1 LPPRGLAM
9 PDHELEEAIFVDP
22 FSILDVVSDHAKEL
36 FCRRNLD
43 ANTPTFR
50 ALADEFGVTAEAIR
64 RTVRRV
70 EKRLVDTLLSDE
82 YRPFRWLVSDLTRS
96 LGSAYPVEYLDS
108 VKELQ
113 PWANDPPAT
122 SLLLWLV
129 GPYNKSDGWLLKK
142 GVSPSGLKHVVE
154 ELCDLDLAPTVE
166 EIISELSRIDIVES
180 AARKLI
186 SDSDRFRIID
196 GQVFVW
202 GRTIIDKAVT
212 VLSLL
217 GRPATD
223 SEILEHIGEYRSLR
237 SVRNRLLEEPV
248 IMRTDRDYFALRK
261 WPLEEYSGISEE
273 IAERIERAG
282 GEAELED
289 VVAELLATFDIS
301 ESSIRQYAAAYR
313 FVTDEGRI
321 WLRTDEEI
329 DVPVSA
335 PLTVAGAFQ
344 PEARRIRYVV
354 EVNADTIRGSGR
366 GLPRPLAIAL
376 GATPGKEENYL
387 TREGTLRVIWRIES
401 ATGPDMGSLR
411 AFCAREGGSVGDS
424 IVLDFDII
432 EKSVDVSLVKP
443 GLPINELVKCYTGID
458 DPDPQVA
465 LARAL
470 DVHPEAV
477 RSMLRQRGDDAL
489 VDALP

>member
-1 LPPRGLAM
+1 M
-9 PDHELEEAIFVDP
+9 SDHESEEAIFVDP
-22 FSILDVVSDHAKEL
+22 FSILDVVSDYAKEI

-43 ANTPTFR
+43 PNTPTFR
-50 ALADEFGVTAEAIR
+50 ALADEFGVTGEAIR
-64 RTVRRV
+64 RTVQRV
-70 EKRLVDTLLSDE
+70 EKRLAHALLSDD
-82 YRPFRWLVSDLTRS
+82 YRPLRWLVSDLERS
-96 LGSAYPVEYLDS
+96 LGCAYPVEYLAR

-113 PWANDPPAT
+113 PWANDPPTT

-129 GPYNKSDGWLLKK
+129 GPYNESDGWLLTK
-142 GVSPSGLKHVVE
+142 GVSLSDLQHFVE
-154 ELCDLDLAPTVE
+154 ELCDLDAAPTVE

-180 AARKLI
+180 AAHKLI

-223 SEILEHIGEYRSLR
+223 SEILEHIGEYTSLR
-237 SVRNRLLEEPV
+237 SVRNRLLEEPA
-248 IMRTDRDYFALRK
+248 IMRTDRDYFALSK
-261 WPLEEYSGISEE
+261 WPLEEYLGISEQ
-273 IAERIERAG
+273 IAERIEHAG

-289 VVAELLATFDIS
+289 VVTELLTTFDIS

-329 DVPVSA
+329 VVPVSA
-335 PLTVAGAFQ
+335 PVTVAGTYQ
-344 PEARRIRYVV
+344 PEDRRIRYVV
-354 EVNADTIRGSGR
+354 EVNADTMRGSGR

-376 GATPGKEENYL
+376 GATPGKEETYL
-387 TREGTLRVIWRIES
+387 AREGTVRVTWRIES
-401 ATGPDMGSLR
+401 ATGPHMGSLR
-411 AFCAREGGSVGDS
+411 SLCAREGGSVGDS
-424 IVLDFDII
+424 IVLDFNLI
-432 EKSVDVSLVKP
+432 EKSVNVSVVKP
-443 GLPINELVKCYTGID
+443 DLPINERVKRYTGID
-458 DPDPQVA
+458 DPDPHVA

-477 RSMLRQRGDDAL
+477 RSTLRQRGDHAL